1 MVHIPYSPKPVSLEK
16 TNRIIQQMKSCICLI
31 NINNNDYNDYGT
43 GFFCNIPYKGK
54 QLKVLITANHILDPI
69 FLKEQ
74 RIVKFELNGNLKE
87 IIINDNRKI
96 YSSEKY
102 DITMIEIIPSE
113 DGINDFLEL
122 DEDLFKEK
130 PELHYENE
138 SFYLLQYL
146 NTDYVKGVSYGKEI
160 KFSEYEICHYCS
172 SEKASG
178 GAPIL
183 NLKNNEVVGVHFGF
197 STRFQFN
204 KGTYLKY
211 PIEDFQRDN
220 NLIKIYNEYNDK
232 DFSNLKLISSGSY
245 GDIYSAYSIKDKIEI
260 CLKKINT
267 EKMKLN
273 YELNELKNFQQ
284 DLNNE
289 INILKYLSY
298 NKNSVKYFGDYN
310 NEKEKIIIME
320 KCDKNLRE
328 FVKQKGNALTIKEIK
343 SKFEKLNILFKII
356 QNKKIIHRDLK
367 LENFLIKYNK
377 EKTDYI
383 IKLGDY
389 GIGKF
394 KFQSNGIFSG
404 LKGTID
410 TVAPEIILEK
420 IKEYNS
426 SVDIFSLGIILY
438 QLSHNLKH
446 PFGKNSNQILINYN
460 QNYDKDNLNI
470 EFDESIKNNN
480 FKDLIKKMIKLN
492 PKNRLSWEKYFNHP
506 FFK

>member
-54 QLKVLITANHILDPI
+54 QLKVLITAYYILFPKI
-69 FLKEQ
+69 FKEQ
-74 RIVKFELNGNLKE
+74 NIVQFELNGNLKE

-122 DEDLFKEK
+122 DEDLFKEE
-130 PELHYENE
+130 PELHYKNV

-146 NTDYVKGVSYGKEI
+146 NKHVKGVSYGKDI
-160 KFSEYEICHYCS
+160 NISKDRIIHYCS
-172 SEKASG
+172 SERTSG

-183 NLKNNEVVGVHFGF
+183 NLENNKVVGVNFG
-197 STRFQFN
+197 SSQHYN
-204 KGTYLKY
+204 HNLGTYLKY

-220 NLIKIYNEYNDK
+220 NLIKIYNEYNDN

-245 GDIYSAYSIKDKIEI
+245 GDIFSAYSIKDETEI
-260 CLKKINT
+260 CLKKINI

-273 YELNELKNFQQ
+273 YELNELKDYQQ

-289 INILKYLSY
+289 INILKSLSY

-320 KCDKNLRE
+320 KCDKNLKE
-328 FVKQKGNALTIKEIK
+328 FVKQKGNALTIEEIK
-343 SKFEKLNILFKII
+343 SKFEELNILFKII
-356 QNKKIIHRDLK
+356 QNKIIIHRDLK